1 MCVIRTVL
9 LIWAMVILQVYF
21 QRLDLLNSATGPLKD
36 SGAFPDEVLGEVFE
50 FEVSL

>member
-1 MCVIRTVL
+1 M
-9 LIWAMVILQVYF
+9 MILQVYF
-21 QRLDLLNSATGPLKD
+21 QHWDSVDRDWTFGSNTLFLW